1 MNTNTFVSSLK
12 QENENSK
19 NYMKDMEGFNSKKIS
34 QVVSRM
40 FYHMGKTFEDN
51 IPLQSSNIGKKI
63 DSKLLRKLRQKR
75 MAQGHKRGDYG
86 QERTDL

>member
-1 MNTNTFVSSLK
+1 MLLIPDFTPSLTP
-12 QENENSK
+12 
-19 NYMKDMEGFNSKKIS
+19 YF
-34 QVVSRM
+34 